1 MTFRQRDDP
10 AERLRV
16 LLDAGRSRAPG
27 DPEPPDADW
36 WDDADDAD
44 DIDEPGDGEVGA
56 LGSDQRY
63 DARSG
68 ARAPAGA
75 RHARPP
81 AITAPLGLRERFTAV
96 SHPVVVT
103 VLLAAVAAGLLFGMR
118 LVRARADALPI
129 PALSTMTDP
138 RATGGGEPSAAGG
151 ASGDSRVS
159 GSTAPGPPATDIS
172 SGGSAS
178 AGAMV
183 RVHVVGQVKRP
194 GVVEVSAGARILD
207 AIEAAGGAT
216 SKADLDAI
224 NLARAVVDGEQI
236 QVLRPGESPTP
247 ASGSAA
253 PATGSGS
260 GGTGGGPGVKVPI
273 NTADLAQLDT
283 LPGVGP
289 VLAQRILDWRSQHG
303 AFASIDQLGEVS
315 GIGEKLLANL
325 TPLVTL

>member
-1 MTFRQRDDP
+1 
-10 AERLRV
+10 
-16 LLDAGRSRAPG
+16 
-27 DPEPPDADW
+27 
-36 WDDADDAD
+36 
-44 DIDEPGDGEVGA
+44 
-56 LGSDQRY
+56 
-63 DARSG
+63 
-68 ARAPAGA
+68 
-75 RHARPP
+75 
-81 AITAPLGLRERFTAV
+81 
-96 SHPVVVT
+96 
-103 VLLAAVAAGLLFGMR
+103 
-118 LVRARADALPI
+118 
-129 PALSTMTDP
+129 
-138 RATGGGEPSAAGG
+138 
-151 ASGDSRVS
+151 
-159 GSTAPGPPATDIS
+159 
-172 SGGSAS
+172 
-178 AGAMV
+178 MV

-247 ASGSAA
+247 ASGPAA

>member
-1 MTFRQRDDP
+1 M
-10 AERLRV
+10 
-16 LLDAGRSRAPG
+16 
-27 DPEPPDADW
+27 
-36 WDDADDAD
+36 
-44 DIDEPGDGEVGA
+44 
-56 LGSDQRY
+56 
-63 DARSG
+63 
-68 ARAPAGA
+68 
-75 RHARPP
+75 
-81 AITAPLGLRERFTAV
+81 
-96 SHPVVVT
+96 VVT

-118 LVRARADALPI
+118 LVRARADAVPI

-138 RATGGGEPSAAGG
+138 RATGGGEPAAAGG

-159 GSTAPGPPATDIS
+159 GSSAPGPPATDIS

-194 GVVEVSAGARILD
+194 GVVEVPAGARILD

-247 ASGSAA
+247 ASGPAA